1 MKRPVSGL
9 LGVVLAMLVG
19 ALPAW
24 AQQAKG
30 APVEIG
36 VGYFPSRNGG
46 WSGTVIKKKELWKKY
61 LPAGTTVLR

>member
-24 AQQAKG
+24 AQR
-30 APVEIG
+30 V
-36 VGYFPSRNGG
+36 
-46 WSGTVIKKKELWKKY
+46 LWGREDT
-61 LPAGTTVLR
+61 P